1 MTSEERSQHE
11 GGGGG
16 GGGGEG
22 EGERGEAA
30 ESVRKMEKGN
40 ARV

>member
-11 GGGGG
+11 GGGAGR
-16 GGGGEG
+16 
-22 EGERGEAA
+22 ERGEAA